1 MRQSRTQ
8 RKSARSTGPRALKFR
23 YLLKEAW
30 RNALANPV
38 ASVVTV
44 LLIAGMCIAVLL
56 TSGRAAGAQQA
67 VLGTLDEAG
76 TRTILVTT
84 DRAGT
89 IPADIIQK
97 LKNVDGID
105 WALALGP
112 AEDVS
117 NAAIP
122 GGTKQSLSH
131 GWATNWSAF
140 GLHRSP
146 ISPEAGIASEAV
158 LQQLGLTD
166 KLGNVETGSGS
177 GERYSVSGPAELPQ
191 EGSTALP
198 DILVP
203 HHAAKENTD
212 SDAVQSLIIVAKSPA
227 AVQPVTELLTSFI
240 APSDSSSVHVQ
251 TSQRLVELRAVV
263 DDQLVVFGRIL
274 TMGILAVASALVG
287 IVTFGLILLRRK
299 EFGRRRALGA
309 SSKTVIALVLIEAGI
324 VAAAGAVIGE
334 IAAGSLL
341 LAFGDPM
348 PPTAFMAGIAI
359 LAISAGVIASFIPAI
374 FAARREPIVE
384 LRVP

>member
-1 MRQSRTQ
+1 MT
-8 RKSARSTGPRALKFR
+8 A
-23 YLLKEAW
+23 
-30 RNALANPV
+30 
-38 ASVVTV
+38 

-89 IPADIIQK
+89 IPAGIVQK

-112 AEDVS
+112 AEDVT

-140 GLHRSP
+140 GLR
-146 ISPEAGIASEAV
+146 ISPSSPESGIANQNV
-158 LQQLGLTD
+158 LEQLGLAD
-166 KLGNVETGSGS
+166 NLGIVETASGI
-177 GERYSVSGPAELPQ
+177 RYSVSGPARLPR
-191 EGSTALP
+191 EGSTTLP
-198 DILVP
+198 DILIP
-203 HHAAKENTD
+203 HNPTADANND
-212 SDAVQSLIIVAKSPA
+212 SEDVQSLVIVTNSTA
-227 AVQPVTELLTSFI
+227 AVQPVAELLTGFI
-240 APSDSSSVHVQ
+240 APSDASSVHVQ
-251 TSQRLVELRAVV
+251 TSQRLVDLRAVV
-263 DDQLVVFGRIL
+263 DDQLVVFGRVL
-274 TMGILAVASALVG
+274 TMGILAIASTLVG

-309 SSKTVIALVLIEAGI
+309 SRKTVIALVLIEAAI
-324 VAAAGAVIGE
+324 VAAAGALIGE
-334 IAAGSLL
+334 VAAASLL
-341 LAFGDPM
+341 LALDDPM
-348 PPTAFMAGIAI
+348 PPTTFMAGIAI
-359 LAISAGVIASFIPAI
+359 LAISAGIIASFLPAI